1 MDEVR
6 RSFMNRNLIFLLLLL
21 TVSWMSP
28 GDVQARKTL
37 KVSIDKGEARIGYL
51 GGTVRVLP
59 KGTKAWRGLNLNDT
73 LRGGDEVTVGIKS
86 RLELILPDQSR
97 LRFADDTRFTII
109 QAGDGNAQDVR
120 VHLAVGRTWANVS
133 KSLGIKRKFEI
144 SSDNAVA
151 GVRGTVYRMNVN
163 QDASALVRVYDGE
176 IAVSG
181 ATKPLG
187 TPKAIGPPTKIAGP
201 KKIAGPTK
209 VTMEEWTVII
219 RSMQQVSIGPDGTAS
234 KPREFS
240 EQEDRDEWVD
250 WNKARDAER

>member
-1 MDEVR
+1 MK
-6 RSFMNRNLIFLLLLL
+6 SKLIFLLLLL
-21 TVSWMSP
+21 TICWISP
-28 GDVQARKTL
+28 GDVQAKKPL
-37 KVSIDKGEARIGYL
+37 NVSIEKGEVRVGHL
-51 GGTVRVLP
+51 DGTVRVLP
-59 KGTKAWRGLNLNDT
+59 KGKQAWRVLNLRDT
-73 LRGGDEVTVGIKS
+73 LRGGDEVTVERKS

-97 LRFADDTRFTII
+97 LRFANNTHFTIL
-109 QAGDGNAQDVR
+109 QSGDANNKDVK

-133 KSLGIKRKFEI
+133 KSVGIKRKFEI
-144 SSDNAVA
+144 ACDNAVT
-151 GVRGTVYRMNVN
+151 GVRGTIYRMNVN

-181 ATKPLG
+181 ATKPLEA
-187 TPKAIGPPTKIAGP
+187 PKAIGPPTKIAGP

-219 RSMQQVSIGPDGTAS
+219 RSMQQISIGVDGAAS

>member
-1 MDEVR
+1 MDKVR
-6 RSFMNRNLIFLLLLL
+6 RSFMNSNLIFLLLLL

-28 GDVQARKTL
+28 GDVQAKKSL
-37 KVSIDKGEARIGYL
+37 KVSIGKGEARIGYL
-51 GGTVRVLP
+51 DGTIRVLP
-59 KGTKAWRGLNLNDT
+59 KGTQAWQALNLKDT
-73 LRGGDEVTVGIKS
+73 LRGGDEVTVERKS

-97 LRFADDTRFTII
+97 LRFADDTRFTIL
-109 QAGDGNAQDVR
+109 QAGDGNTQDVK

-144 SSDNAVA
+144 SCDNAIA
-151 GVRGTVYRMNVN
+151 GVRGTVYRMNVDP
-163 QDASALVRVYDGE
+163 DASALVRVYDGE

-181 ATKPLG
+181 ATKPLE

-219 RSMQQVSIGPDGTAS
+219 RSMQQISIGPDGAAS
-234 KPREFS
+234 KPRDFT

-250 WNKARDAER
+250 WNKARDMKR

>member
-1 MDEVR
+1 
-6 RSFMNRNLIFLLLLL
+6 MNRNLIFLLLLL

-28 GDVQARKTL
+28 GDVQAKKSL
-37 KVSIDKGEARIGYL
+37 KVRIDKGDVRIGYL
-51 GGTVRVLP
+51 DGTVRVLP
-59 KGTKAWRGLNLNDT
+59 KGTQAWRALNLKDT
-73 LRGGDEVTVGIKS
+73 LQGGDEVTVGRKS
-86 RLELILPDQSR
+86 RLELILTDQSR
-97 LRFADDTRFTII
+97 LRFADDTRFTIL
-109 QAGDGNAQDVR
+109 QAGDENTQDVK

-144 SSDNAVA
+144 ACDNAIA
-151 GVRGTVYRMNVN
+151 GVRGTIYRMNVD

-181 ATKPLG
+181 ATKPLE

-219 RSMQQVSIGPDGTAS
+219 RSMQQISIGADGAAS
-234 KPREFS
+234 KPREFT

>member
-1 MDEVR
+1 MIR
-6 RSFMNRNLIFLLLLL
+6 KLIFLLFFLALI
-21 TVSWMSP
+21 WISP
-28 GDVQARKTL
+28 VDAQAKRSSR
-37 KVSIDKGEARIGYL
+37 VNIDKGEARIGFL
-51 GGTVRVLP
+51 NGTVRVLP
-59 KGTKAWRGLNLNDT
+59 KGTQAWRDLSMKDN
-73 LRGGDEVTVGIKS
+73 LRGGDEVNVGRKS

-97 LRFADDTRFTII
+97 LRFADETRFTIF
-109 QAGDGNAQDVR
+109 QAGEGKTQDVK

-181 ATKPLG
+181 ATKPLEA
-187 TPKAIGPPTKIAGP
+187 PKAIGPPTKVAGP

-219 RSMQQVSIGPDGTAS
+219 RSMQQISIGPDGSAS
-234 KPREFS
+234 KPREFT

>member
-1 MDEVR
+1 
-6 RSFMNRNLIFLLLLL
+6 MNRNLIFLLFLL
-21 TVSWMSP
+21 TVTWVSP
-28 GDVQARKTL
+28 GDVQAKKSL
-37 KVSIDKGEARIGYL
+37 KVSVDRGEARIGYL
-51 GGTVRVLP
+51 DGTIRLLP
-59 KGTKAWRGLNLNDT
+59 KGTQAWRALNPKDT
-73 LRGGDEVTVGIKS
+73 LRGGDEVTVGRKS

-97 LRFADDTRFTII
+97 LRFADDTHFTIF
-109 QAGDGNAQDVR
+109 QTGDGSTQDVK

-181 ATKPLG
+181 ATKPLEA
-187 TPKAIGPPTKIAGP
+187 PKAVGPPTKIAGP

-219 RSMQQVSIGPDGTAS
+219 RSMQQISIGPDGAAS

>member
-1 MDEVR
+1 
-6 RSFMNRNLIFLLLLL
+6 MNRRLIFLLLLWVL
-21 TVSWMSP
+21 IWMTP
-28 GDVQARKTL
+28 GDVQAKKSL
-37 KVSIDKGEARIGYL
+37 KVNIDRGEARIGYL
-51 GGTVRVLP
+51 DGTVRVLP
-59 KGTKAWRGLNLNDT
+59 KGAQMWRALNLKDT
-73 LRGGDEVTVGIKS
+73 LRGGDEVTVGSKS

-97 LRFADDTRFTII
+97 LRFADDTRFTIL
-109 QAGDGNAQDVR
+109 QAGDVSAPDVKI
-120 VHLAVGRTWANVS
+120 HLAVGRTWANVS

-151 GVRGTVYRMNVN
+151 GVRGTVYRMNVDK
-163 QDASALVRVYDGE
+163 DASALVRVYDGE

-181 ATKPLG
+181 ATKSPEA
-187 TPKAIGPPTKIAGP
+187 PKAIGPPTKIAGP

-219 RSMQQVSIGPDGTAS
+219 RSMQQITIGPDGAAS
-234 KPREFS
+234 KPREFT